1 MPPLGVPGRQP
12 GGCDDSS
19 DGVVRLRAEYFEAR
33 AFLFVCSGDKACPR
47 AEGGQGDDGAC
58 CLAAGASIALSPVI
72 LRRIV

>member
-1 MPPLGVPGRQP
+1 MPGAPECGPD
-12 GGCDDSS
+12 GCDNSLV
-19 DGVVRLRAEYFEAR
+19 GVVRLRGGYFEAR

-58 CLAAGASIALSPVI
+58 CLAAGASIALSLVI